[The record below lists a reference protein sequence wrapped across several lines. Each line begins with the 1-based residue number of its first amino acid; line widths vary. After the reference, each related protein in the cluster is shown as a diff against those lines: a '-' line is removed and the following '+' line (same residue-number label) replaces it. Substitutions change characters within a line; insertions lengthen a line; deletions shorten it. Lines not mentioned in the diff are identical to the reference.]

1 MGRKLTRT
9 EYSAHYG
16 EDFQGVKIKTK
27 ECFKTLAW
35 IWFCLSNGREFTDLT
50 WKISSGGL
58 MAPPL

>member
-16 EDFQGVKIKTK
+16 EDSQGVKIKTK

-35 IWFCLSNGREFTDLT
+35 IWFACQMEGNSLT
-50 WKISSGGL
+50 LHGKFPVEG
-58 MAPPL
+58 